1 MGEQFFQNND
11 DCASSGERGVKL
23 PCLDLSLA
31 RVLPISYHI
40 LL

>member
-1 MGEQFFQNND
+1 MGEQVFQNSG

-31 RVLPISYHI
+31 
-40 LL
+40 